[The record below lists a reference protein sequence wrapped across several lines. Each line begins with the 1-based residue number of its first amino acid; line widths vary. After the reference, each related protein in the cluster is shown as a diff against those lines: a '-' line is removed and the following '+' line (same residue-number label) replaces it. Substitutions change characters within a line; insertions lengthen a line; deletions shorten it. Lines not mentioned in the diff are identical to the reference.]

1 MDAHDKRETEA
12 MTEGGA
18 AAGEPDAERDATA
31 APEPEP
37 DSPGA
42 ANGVETAR
50 EADASEREAGA
61 GEVDESEGLPTGES
75 NDSPGAT
82 LESELADAERAARD
96 NLERALRAQAELENV
111 RRRLERDLEKAHK
124 FAIER
129 FVTELLPV
137 KDSLELGLDAAGAES
152 ATATSIAEGVEL
164 TLRMFEQALDK
175 FGVTTVDPAGEA
187 FDPAFHQAMT
197 MRESDSADSGTV
209 LTVVQK
215 GYVLNERLVR
225 PAMVIVAK

>member
-1 MDAHDKRETEA
+1 MEAHDKRESDA
-12 MTEGGA
+12 MTEDGA
-18 AAGEPDAERDATA
+18 AAGEPGAERDATA
-31 APEPEP
+31 APEP
-37 DSPGA
+37 DASDVA
-42 ANGVETAR
+42 SGVRTPC
-50 EADASEREAGA
+50 EADASGGEAVA
-61 GEVDESEGLPTGES
+61 GEADGSEGGFTDTS
-75 NDSPGAT
+75 SDSPGTT
-82 LESELADAERAARD
+82 LENELAEAQRAAQD

-129 FVTELLPV
+129 FVSELLPV
-137 KDSLELGLDAAGAES
+137 KDSLELGLDAAGAPS

-164 TLRMFEQALDK
+164 TLRMFEQVLDK
-175 FGVTTVDPAGEA
+175 FGVTTVDPAGEG
-187 FDPAFHQAMT
+187 FDPAFHQAIT
-197 MRESDSADSGTV
+197 MQESDTADSGTV

>member
-12 MTEGGA
+12 VTEGGA
-18 AAGEPDAERDATA
+18 AAGEPDAERDAA
-31 APEPEP
+31 AEPEP

-42 ANGVETAR
+42 ADGVETAR
-50 EADASEREAGA
+50 EADASGREAGA
-61 GEVDESEGLPTGES
+61 GEDDESEGLSTGES

-82 LESELADAERAARD
+82 PESELADARRAAED

-129 FVTELLPV
+129 FVAELLPV

-152 ATATSIAEGVEL
+152 ATATSIAEGVGL

-197 MRESDSADSGTV
+197 MQESDSADSGTV